1 MTLRDLPLIT
11 RRPEDLPD
19 LADLHD
25 HLGKEAAP
33 PLPPLVEP
41 PAVAVTSPSDEPLV
55 DVADPRLLRLS
66 SYWHAGWT
74 RATPRTLLREGA
86 ASSLVAAARSLPE
99 HWGLAV
105 FDAWRPLDMQIE
117 LYEAAYADPSLPP
130 GFVAPPSTDPAFPPP
145 HLTGGTVDVTLTWRG
160 IPLELG
166 TPFDH
171 FGPEARAD
179 SLEDEPGLSRE
190 LRRVLH
196 RAMSGAGFVV
206 LDCEWWH
213 YELGT
218 GRWAAITGG
227 EPRYGAAASV
237 TTPGPART

>member
-1 MTLRDLPLIT
+1 MTLRPLPLIT
-11 RRPEDLPD
+11 RRPGDLPD
-19 LADLHD
+19 LARPDLR
-25 HLGKEAAP
+25 LGPDPAP
-33 PLPPLVEP
+33 PLPTLVEP
-41 PAVAVTSPSDEPLV
+41 PPLAVGSPSEEPLV
-55 DVADPRLLRLS
+55 DVAHPRVLRLS

-86 ASSLVAAARSLPE
+86 AAALVSAAESLPE
-99 HWGLAV
+99 DWGLVV

-117 LYEAAYADPSLPP
+117 LYEAAYSDPSLPP
-130 GFVAPPSTDPAFPPP
+130 GFVAPPSTDPALPPP
-145 HLTGGTVDVTLTWRG
+145 HLTGGTVDVSLTWRG

-179 SLEDEPGLSRE
+179 ALENEPGPSRE
-190 LRRVLH
+190 LRRVLY
-196 RAMSGAGFVV
+196 RTMRGAGFVV

-227 EPRYGAAASV
+227 EPRYGAAGI
-237 TTPGPART
+237 TTQGPVRT

>member
-1 MTLRDLPLIT
+1 MTLRPLPLIT
-11 RRPEDLPD
+11 RRPEEIPD
-19 LADLHD
+19 LVDLSAHF
-25 HLGKEAAP
+25 GPGAPP
-33 PLPPLVEP
+33 PLPVLVEP
-41 PAVAVTSPSDEPLV
+41 PALAVTDPSDEPLV
-55 DVADPRLLRLS
+55 DLAHPRILRLS

-74 RATPRTLLREGA
+74 RATPRTLLRSGA
-86 ASSLVAAARSLPE
+86 AASLEVAAESLPWE
-99 HWGLAV
+99 WGLAV

-130 GFVAPPSTDPAFPPP
+130 GFVARPSTDPTLPPP

-179 SLEDEPGLSRE
+179 SLEDRPGPSRE

-218 GRWAAITGG
+218 GRWAAITGV
-227 EPRYGAAASV
+227 EPRYGAAGL
-237 TTPGPART
+237 TTPDPART